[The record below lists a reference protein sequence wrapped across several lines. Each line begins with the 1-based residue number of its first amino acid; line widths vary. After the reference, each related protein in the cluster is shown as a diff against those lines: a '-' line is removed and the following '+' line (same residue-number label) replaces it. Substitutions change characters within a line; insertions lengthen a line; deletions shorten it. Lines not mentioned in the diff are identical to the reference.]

1 MLTHHSVSGAWE
13 LKSDDDMYYHS
24 KVSFFV
30 SLLTALESTENDW
43 NDWKFRSFCL
53 EAYLILFLSVWIE
66 IKKVFSFMMDLSS
79 ESSMD
84 VLVQFV
90 SNRLERALPYTHSF
104 LCSQWAAERSDGR
117 RESREKGVNEKRIV
131 TGRAPADLSHG
142 LHASLQLRV
151 LWCVQDGSTRTLVY
165 ALPEI
170 CTHAHKSA
178 LLSAEGGAHVQVRE
192 CEVSTH
198 QIPSPLSLPKRGL

>member
-1 MLTHHSVSGAWE
+1 
-13 LKSDDDMYYHS
+13 
-24 KVSFFV
+24 
-30 SLLTALESTENDW
+30 
-43 NDWKFRSFCL
+43 
-53 EAYLILFLSVWIE
+53 
-66 IKKVFSFMMDLSS
+66 MMDLSS

-117 RESREKGVNEKRIV
+117 RESREKGVNEKRIA
-131 TGRAPADLSHG
+131 TGRVPADLSHG

-151 LWCVQDGSTRTLVY
+151 LWCVRDGSTRTLVY

-178 LLSAEGGAHVQVRE
+178 LLSAEGELTSRWGSVRSVHIRFHLLFLCLNAGFNQQLHRLGSTLSFSVNHEKHGHV
-192 CEVSTH
+192 
-198 QIPSPLSLPKRGL
+198 

>member
-1 MLTHHSVSGAWE
+1 MCVCSSFQLKMQQALAMSSMLTHHSVSGAWE

-30 SLLTALESTENDW
+30 SLL
-43 NDWKFRSFCL
+43 
-53 EAYLILFLSVWIE
+53 LFLSVLIE
-66 IKKVFSFMMDLSS
+66 IKKKKVFSFMMDLSS

-90 SNRLERALPYTHSF
+90 SNRLEHALPYTHSF

-131 TGRAPADLSHG
+131 TGRVPADLSHG

-151 LWCVQDGSTRTLVY
+151 LWCVRDGSTRTLVY

-198 QIPSPLSLPKRGL
+198 QIPSPLSLPKRRL